1 MREQRGFAPA
11 REQRGFA
18 VLDDFRLLAALL
30 VVTIH
35 TSPLS
40 TYHETADF
48 LLTRVFARVAVP
60 FFFMVTGYF
69 LAKDGW
75 RGTQRF
81 WKRTLLLYGAAI
93 VLYIPLNIYMRYM
106 GAFSWYGLA
115 RSLLFDGTLYHLWYF
130 PALLLG
136 VPLAKAFSKL
146 GLRAAIPLA
155 GVLYL
160 IGLGGDSYYGG
171 TALVPVLKG
180 FYDGMFHVFSYTRN
194 GLFFAPLFLLL
205 GAAGRKWRPG
215 ISMAG
220 FCLSM
225 AVMAGEALWLR
236 RLGTQRH
243 DSMYL
248 FLPICM
254 VFLFSL
260 LLSNNQGRNQTARR
274 VSLLIYLLHPWTI
287 VLIRGAAKL
296 LHLEQWL
303 IVNSLGHFLAVML
316 CTAAGAALLCAI
328 RPQRL
333 PQNGRAWRE
342 LDLDALRHNAR
353 VLQAQLAPGCKLMAV
368 VKADAYGHGAV
379 PVARALRREG
389 IRNWAVACI
398 AEAVILRK
406 AGIRGTVLILGY
418 TPPSE
423 ARRLARW
430 RLTQTVLDADYARA
444 LSAQGRRLHV
454 HLSIDTGMHRFGM
467 PAEDTET
474 IKSVFGLPNL
484 VVDGTFSHLC
494 VPDSLA
500 PSDVAFTLGQV
511 DAFYSAAETLKT
523 AGYRPGMLHL
533 QASYAIWNLPPQPC
547 DFARVGIA
555 LYGVRSDCLPVQR
568 VMDLRPVLSLK
579 ARVAA
584 VRRLETGECVG
595 YGLSYQTERPT
606 TLAVVSIGY
615 ADGLPRNLAL
625 CGAQTLIHGQRAPI
639 VGRLCMDQMFVD
651 VTDIPGVQSGDVVT
665 LIGRDGAAM
674 ITAEQVAE
682 CCGTITNEL
691 LARLGHRLG
700 TVLMMEK
707 NARKIQRETSPNKS

>member
-1 MREQRGFAPA
+1 M
-11 REQRGFA
+11 
-18 VLDDFRLLAALL
+18 LDDFRLLAALL

-130 PALLLG
+130 PA
-136 VPLAKAFSKL
+136 
-146 GLRAAIPLA
+146 
-155 GVLYL
+155 
-160 IGLGGDSYYGG
+160 
-171 TALVPVLKG
+171 
-180 FYDGMFHVFSYTRN
+180 
-194 GLFFAPLFLLL
+194 
-205 GAAGRKWRPG
+205 
-215 ISMAG
+215 
-220 FCLSM
+220 
-225 AVMAGEALWLR
+225 
-236 RLGTQRH
+236 
-243 DSMYL
+243 
-248 FLPICM
+248 
-254 VFLFSL
+254 L

-707 NARKIQRETSPNKS
+707 NARKIQRETSPNRS